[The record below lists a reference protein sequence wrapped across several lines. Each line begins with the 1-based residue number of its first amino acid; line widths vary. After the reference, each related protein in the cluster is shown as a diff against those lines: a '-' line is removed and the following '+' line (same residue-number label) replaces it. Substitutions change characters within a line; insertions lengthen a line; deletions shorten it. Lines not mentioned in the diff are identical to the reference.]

1 MDDITS
7 LEGKLGWSLS
17 KREMSR
23 TGKLRLFLEELLQ
36 KRFMDSVPMIIP
48 LLVKKY
54 CSTTRIL
61 NEINKEL
68 RTACVIAI
76 AKARDTFE
84 PFLDQVYNLSIVNI
98 PFYFFIFLSNVPCN
112 VGVRIMSSCPWL
124 FFGKLKLYASVI
136 PVIRCMEDL
145 AITTRNVTWSCTI
158 RTFLPVLHDGM
169 LIYNNITGFVLY
181 FSTIRK
187 VGKERSGNF
196 GAEEIVGWFNCFLL
210 MPVIDKL
217 TAFLREDLETAFE
230 DDLDNVFDIT
240 NL

>member
-7 LEGKLGWSLS
+7 LEGKLRWSLS
-17 KREMSR
+17 KRERSR

-84 PFLDQVYNLSIVNI
+84 PFLDQMYGGFGDHHSQCYMVLHNKNRAGLCQFLDSFGGTEQSAV
-98 PFYFFIFLSNVPCN
+98 LSNS
-112 VGVRIMSSCPWL
+112 VRMPLYQESS
-124 FFGKLKLYASVI
+124 FVS
-136 PVIRCMEDL
+136 L
-145 AITTRNVTWSCTI
+145 ANEKHDTKP
-158 RTFLPVLHDGM
+158 RTDV
-169 LIYNNITGFVLY
+169 
-181 FSTIRK
+181 K
-187 VGKERSGNF
+187 VSRPQ
-196 GAEEIVGWFNCFLL
+196 FNCFLL

-230 DDLDNVFDIT
+230 DDLDNVF
-240 NL
+240 

>member
-136 PVIRCMEDL
+136 PVIR
-145 AITTRNVTWSCTI
+145 
-158 RTFLPVLHDGM
+158 TFLPVLHDGM

>member
-112 VGVRIMSSCPWL
+112 VGVR
-124 FFGKLKLYASVI
+124 
-136 PVIRCMEDL
+136 CMEDL